1 MTDHTVAARKKAQ
14 AEKDAKGSDNHLV
27 AEIRENFGKGYA
39 RRLRMAGRIPAVI
52 YGHGS
57 APIHVSLPAHEVGLL
72 LRKAN
77 AILDLDVAGKK
88 QLALVK
94 DVQKDPVRQIIEHL
108 DLVTVKKGEKVHV
121 EVPIHLEGISFSGTI
136 SLLEENTIRL
146 EADAT
151 NIPERIII
159 DIEGAEEGTR
169 IHASDVTLP
178 DGSSL
183 LDDPELLLV
192 QVLVPAAADLGTPSE
207 EELEAAAEAEAEA
220 GAEGEGAAGDAADE
234 GSSAGGSE

>member
-1 MTDHTVAARKKAQ
+1 MTDKKIPSVHDLKDKK
-14 AEKDAKGSDNHLV
+14 EKKDDNHLV
-27 AEIRENFGKGYA
+27 AEPRENFGKGYA
-39 RRLRMAGRIPAVI
+39 RRLRMEGRIPAVI

-57 APIHVSLPAHEVGLL
+57 APIHVSLPAHEVGLI

-77 AILDLDVAGKK
+77 AILNLTIAGKK

-121 EVPIHLEGISFSGTI
+121 EVPIHIEGESFSGTI
-136 SLLEENTIRL
+136 SLLEVNTIRL

-169 IHASDVTLP
+169 IHASDVVLP
-178 DGSSL
+178 DGSAL

-192 QVLVPAAADLGTPSE
+192 QVVVPAAVSLGEPVEGE
-207 EELEAAAEAEAEA
+207 EDEDAEATEGE
-220 GAEGEGAAGDAADE
+220 GAEGEAASGDASDA
-234 GSSAGGSE
+234 SAE

>member
-1 MTDHTVAARKKAQ
+1 MTDKKVSSGKKTDAQ
-14 AEKDAKGSDNHLV
+14 KNAKEDNHMV
-27 AEIRENFGKGYA
+27 AELRENFGKGYA

-57 APIHVSLPAHEVGLL
+57 APQHVSLPAHEVGLL

-108 DLVTVKKGEKVHV
+108 DLVIVKKGEKVHV
-121 EVPIHLEGISFSGTI
+121 EVPIHLDGTSFSGTI
-136 SLLEENTIRL
+136 SMLEVNTLRI

-151 NIPERIII
+151 HIPERIII
-159 DIEGAEEGTR
+159 DIEGAEEGTK
-169 IHASDVTLP
+169 IHASEVVLP
-178 DGSSL
+178 EGSSL

-192 QVLVPAAADLGTPSE
+192 QVIVPAAVSLGEPTE
-207 EELEAAAEAEAEA
+207 GELEAAAEA
-220 GAEGEGAAGDAADE
+220 AEGETPEGARGDSASGE
-234 GSSAGGSE
+234 GSSAGDSE